1 MSIIEKGTY
10 KFIDN
15 PTLAY
20 RDNEN
25 FNSILENSF
34 SFKSKNI
41 TYYGIQVMTYEMSGS
56 KQNCIDY
63 LIIDGLKS
71 VYGTSFGWITDGKA
85 DSTITLTEDANVSE
99 EFYNWAITNGN
110 LIKQGESEGSTKTL
124 KTLKVNGKVLS
135 KVNDKYLK
143 NLNDSP
149 IFAAKKAEVVSAG
162 ETWLINEN
170 PDITVETFLN
180 TTITGKLNP
189 LTANNTYGEP
199 VKMYMIGV
207 QQNNAFAVGINA
219 QGYGGIM
226 YGLPL
231 DSSDTSGNKTWKFI
245 TENMDIYTVEDTVKL
260 RTVTFDTA
268 PTGELLTWLQ
278 ANAVKQ

>member
-1 MSIIEKGTY
+1 MNIIEKGTY

-15 PTLAY
+15 PGFLMDPSGNTSVILT
-20 RDNEN
+20 
-25 FNSILENSF
+25 FN
-34 SFKSKNI
+34 FKSKELNFKGI
-41 TYYGIQVMTYEMSGS
+41 KFTNDKKVKYILSNNSEVLVYYMFNYSGGNKVVWEDEEYKTIKILES
-56 KQNCIDY
+56 IDLQTNTELY
-63 LIIDGLKS
+63 QYI
-71 VYGTSFGWITDGKA
+71 YNGTTK
-85 DSTITLTEDANVSE
+85 
-99 EFYNWAITNGN
+99 
-110 LIKQGESEGSTKTL
+110 IKDTK
-124 KTLKVNGKVLS
+124 KNLKVNGKVFS
-135 KVNDKYLK
+135 KVNNKYLK

-189 LTANNTYGEP
+189 LTANNTYGDP

-207 QQNNAFAVGINA
+207 QQNNAFVVGINA

>member
-10 KFIDN
+10 KWIDE
-15 PTLAY
+15 PSLDPVSSGT
-20 RDNEN
+20 
-25 FNSILENSF
+25 
-34 SFKSKNI
+34 I
-41 TYYGIQVMTYEMSGS
+41 TYNIPFISNNKEFSYMKTWNGQCLLYEPSVGSEVEACSYNGS
-56 KQNCIDY
+56 KYTWNEAYKTIK
-63 LIIDGLKS
+63 LKYDLKPKDPWFIGNDFES
-71 VYGTSFGWITDGKA
+71 
-85 DSTITLTEDANVSE
+85 
-99 EFYNWAITNGN
+99 FYNWFKENTVKI
-110 LIKQGESEGSTKTL
+110 QDTKR
-124 KTLKVNGKVLS
+124 TLKVNGKVLS
-135 KVNDKYLK
+135 KVNNKYLK
-143 NLNDSP
+143 NLNDNP
-149 IFAAKKAEVVSAG
+149 IFAAKKAEVVSAS

-170 PDITVETFLN
+170 PDITVETFSN

-207 QQNNAFAVGINA
+207 QQNQSFFAAINA
-219 QGYGGIM
+219 QGYGGII

-245 TENMDIYTVEDTVKL
+245 TENMEIYTVEDTTKL
-260 RTVTFDTA
+260 RTITFDTA

>member
-20 RDNEN
+20 KDNEN
-25 FNSILENSF
+25 FNSIETSF
-34 SFKSKNI
+34 SLKSKNI
-41 TYYGIQVMTYEMSGS
+41 TYYGIRVMTYEMSDS
-56 KQNCIDY
+56 KEVCVDY
-63 LIIDGLKS
+63 LIVNGLKS
-71 VYGTSFGWITDGKA
+71 VYTTSSGWTTDGEA

-110 LIKQGESEGSTKTL
+110 LVKQGESGGSTKAL

-149 IFAAKKAEVVSAG
+149 IFAAKKAEVVSTG

-170 PDITVETFLN
+170 PDITVETFIK
-180 TTITGKLNP
+180 TDATGKLNP
-189 LTANNTYGEP
+189 LTGNNTYGNP

-207 QQNNAFAVGINA
+207 QQNNVFAVATDA

-226 YGLPL
+226 YGVPL
-231 DSSDTSGNKTWKFI
+231 DSSDTSGNKTWKFV
-245 TENMDIYTVEDTVKL
+245 TENMEIYTVEDTTKL
-260 RTVTFDTA
+260 RTITFDTA
-268 PTGELLTWLQ
+268 PTGEFLTWLQ